1 MHHKSGLWHTSCI
14 VNAEQLSF
22 DMNKLYSAEFKRVLI
37 QSRAEAMRTGDKLI
51 RAEHFVLGMLREPNN
66 DSYEIICR
74 HFSDI
79 EALRVMMLNKIKTY
93 DHEEMLPFDMPN
105 GAISLDATA
114 GSALQNSMREASV
127 VHCDKVMSPHL
138 LMALLRK
145 PNNTVAAVFAE
156 AGLDYDTL
164 RSELCEMYHVEDS
177 IEQDDEP
184 QQRPEIWS
192 TNELRFENTSH
203 TADDYEDMEDDET
216 DAYDAEET
224 PAKESKTKSKGGSKP
239 LNFLSKFG
247 TDFTALALR
256 GKLDPVVG
264 RKNEIERVAQILCR
278 RKKNNPVLI
287 GEAGVGKTAIVEG
300 LAQRIVV
307 GAVPVTLQERRLIA
321 LDMPAVVAGTK
332 YRGQFEERLQGIMK
346 ELREHPEVIL
356 FVDEIHT
363 IVGAGSA
370 TGSMDAAN
378 MLKPALSRGQLQCIG
393 ATTVDEYRKTIEK
406 DGALERRFQKV
417 MVNPTSMEDTLEIL
431 NNIKGNYEEHHN
443 VRYSDKALEACV
455 KLTERYIS
463 DRKLPDK
470 AIDALDEAGSR
481 KHLFDVEMP
490 AELKQ
495 LEQQIASARAE
506 MTEKAKQKIFSEAS
520 KLRTQLEELKEE
532 FTKRK
537 AEWMLKL
544 KENPSI
550 VDEKDVEQVVSI
562 MSSVPVHKM
571 AQAENIKLKELKAD
585 LSRTIIA
592 QDKAIEKLIKAI
604 TRNRIGLRDPNKPIG
619 TFMFL
624 GPTGVGKTFLAKKL
638 AEYMFGTEEALI
650 RIDMS
655 EYMEKFTTSRLVGAP
670 PGYVGYE
677 EGGQLTEKVRR
688 RPYSIVLLDEIE
700 KANKDVFNLLLQ
712 VMDEG
717 RLTDSNG
724 TMVDFRNT
732 IIILTSNVGSR
743 NLQDFGN
750 FIGFSLQSDEQAKA
764 YAEQIIM
771 KELNKQF
778 APEFI
783 NRIDDIILF
792 DQLSRDAIGKI
803 IDNELD
809 KLNLRMA
816 ALGYTMEIDKKAK
829 EFIVDKAYDK
839 KYGARPLKRAIQTYV
854 EDGISD
860 YILSEQSPKND
871 TGVIH
876 ITRKAKKEEL
886 VFE

>member
-1 MHHKSGLWHTSCI
+1 
-14 VNAEQLSF
+14 
-22 DMNKLYSAEFKRVLI
+22 MNKLYSAEFKRVLI

-51 RAEHFVLGMLREPNN
+51 RPEHFILGMLREPNN

-74 HFSDI
+74 HFADI
-79 EALRVMMLNKIKTY
+79 EALRVLMLNKIKTY
-93 DHEEMLPFDMPN
+93 DHAETLPFDMPN
-105 GAISLDATA
+105 GAISLDAPA
-114 GSALQNSMREASV
+114 GTALQNSMREASV
-127 VHCDKVMSPHL
+127 VHCAKVMSPHL
-138 LMALLRK
+138 LMALLRNR
-145 PNNTVAAVFAE
+145 NNTVAKIFAE
-156 AGLDYDTL
+156 AGLNYDTL

-177 IEQDDEP
+177 MEEDDEP
-184 QQRPEIWS
+184 QHKAELWS

-203 TADDYEDMEDDET
+203 TADDYEASDDDES
-216 DAYDAEET
+216 DVYDAEDAT
-224 PAKESKTKSKGGSKP
+224 AKDSKGKGKNGSKP

-247 TDFTALALR
+247 TDFTALALK

-300 LAQRIVV
+300 LAQRIVS
-307 GAVPVTLQERRLIA
+307 GNVPVTLQDRRLIA
-321 LDMPAVVAGTK
+321 LDMPGVVAGTK

-356 FVDEIHT
+356 FIDELHT

-370 TGSMDAAN
+370 TGTMDAAN

-393 ATTVDEYRKTIEK
+393 ATTVDEYRKSIEK

-417 MVNPTSMEDTLEIL
+417 TVNPTSMEDTLEIL
-431 NNIKGNYEEHHN
+431 NNIKDNYEKHHN
-443 VRYSDKALEACV
+443 VQYTDKALEACV

-490 AELKQ
+490 EELKQ
-495 LEQQIASARAE
+495 LEQQIGSVRTEIA
-506 MTEKAKQKIFSEAS
+506 EKAQVKDFSTATN
-520 KLRTQLEELKEE
+520 LRTRLDELKAD

-537 AEWMLKL
+537 TEWLLRL
-544 KENPSI
+544 KENPSV

-562 MSSVPVHKM
+562 MSGVPVHKM
-571 AQAENIKLKELKAD
+571 AQAENIKLKELKTD
-585 LSRTIIA
+585 LEHTIIA

-724 TMVDFRNT
+724 TTVDFRNT

-750 FIGFSLQSDEQAKA
+750 SIGFSLQSDEEAKA

-771 KELNKQF
+771 KDLNKQF

-792 DQLSRDAIGKI
+792 DQLSREAIGKI

-816 ALGYTMEIDKKAK
+816 ALGYTLIVDKKAK
-829 EFIVDKAYDK
+829 EFLINKSYDK

-860 YILSEQSPKND
+860 YILSEQPQKSE
-871 TGVIH
+871 TGVIR
-876 ITRKAKKEEL
+876 ITHKVKKEEL
-886 VFE
+886 IFE

>member
-1 MHHKSGLWHTSCI
+1 MKKI
-14 VNAEQLSF
+14 
-22 DMNKLYSAEFKRVLI
+22 YSAEFKRVLI

-51 RAEHFVLGMLREPNN
+51 RPEHFILGMLREPNN
-66 DSYEIICR
+66 DSYEILIR
-74 HFSDI
+74 HFNDV
-79 EALRVMMLNKIKTY
+79 EALRVLLLNRIKTY
-93 DHEEMLPFDMPN
+93 DKAEVLPFDMPN
-105 GAISLDATA
+105 GAISLDAVA
-114 GSALQNSMREASV
+114 GAALQNSMMEASV

-138 LMALLRK
+138 LLALIRK
-145 PNNTVAAVFAE
+145 RDNFVAKTLAE
-156 AGLDYDTL
+156 AGLEYEQL
-164 RSELCEMYHVEDS
+164 REQLREMYHVEDS
-177 IEQDDEP
+177 LDEEDQSEQGKDGGL
-184 QQRPEIWS
+184 WS
-192 TNELRFENTSH
+192 SSELRFENTSH
-203 TADDYEDMEDDET
+203 TADDYETDDDEDD
-216 DAYDAEET
+216 DDGRSYAEEYAAT
-224 PAKESKTKSKGGSKP
+224 DGNKAKGKSNKKP
-239 LNFLSKFG
+239 LQFLIKFG
-247 TDFTALALR
+247 TDFTALALK

-264 RKNEIERVAQILCR
+264 RKTEIERVAQILCR
-278 RKKNNPVLI
+278 RKKNNPILI

-300 LAQRIVV
+300 LAQRIVA
-307 GAVPVTLQERRLIA
+307 GNVPVTLLDKRLIS
-321 LDMPAVVAGTK
+321 LDMPGVVAGTK

-356 FVDEIHT
+356 FIDEIHT
-363 IVGAGSA
+363 IIGAGSA
-370 TGSMDAAN
+370 SGTMDAAN

-393 ATTVDEYRKTIEK
+393 ATTVDEYRKSIEK

-417 MVNPTSMEDTLEIL
+417 MINPTSMEDTLEIL
-431 NNIKGNYEEHHN
+431 SNIKGNYEAHHN
-443 VRYSDKALEACV
+443 VKYTDGALQACV

-490 AELKQ
+490 DELKK
-495 LEQQIASARAE
+495 LEQQIDILR
-506 MTEKAKQKIFSEAS
+506 TEKALLAEQKKYAEAS
-520 KLRTQLEELKEE
+520 KARTQLTELKAT
-532 FTKRK
+532 FTLKK
-537 AEWMLKL
+537 TEWLLKL
-544 KENPSI
+544 KENPST

-562 MSSVPVHKM
+562 MSGVPVHKM
-571 AQAENIKLKELKAD
+571 AQAENIKLKELKTD
-585 LSRTIIA
+585 LAHTIIA

-638 AEYMFGTEEALI
+638 AEYMFGSEEALI

-724 TMVDFRNT
+724 VTVDFRNT

-743 NLQDFGN
+743 SLQDFGN
-750 FIGFSLQSDEQAKA
+750 AIGFSSQGDDKA

-771 KELNKQF
+771 KELNRQF

-792 DQLSRDAIGKI
+792 DQLSREAIGKI
-803 IDNELD
+803 IDNELAM
-809 KLNLRMA
+809 LNLRLA
-816 ALGYTMEIDKKAK
+816 ALGYTLEIDKKAK
-829 EFIVDKAYDK
+829 EFLIDKSYDK
-839 KYGARPLKRAIQTYV
+839 KYGARPLKRALQTYV

-860 YILSEQSPKND
+860 YILDESIPKSD
-871 TGVIH
+871 SGVIR
-876 ITRKAKKEEL
+876 ITRKAKNEEL

>member
-1 MHHKSGLWHTSCI
+1 MKKI
-14 VNAEQLSF
+14 
-22 DMNKLYSAEFKRVLI
+22 YSAEFKRVLI

-51 RAEHFVLGMLREPNN
+51 RPEHFILGMLREPNN
-66 DSYEIICR
+66 DSYESLIR
-74 HFSDI
+74 HFNDV
-79 EALRVMMLNKIKTY
+79 EALRVLLLNRIKTY
-93 DHEEMLPFDMPN
+93 DKAEVLPFDMPN
-105 GAISLDATA
+105 GAISLDAVA
-114 GSALQNSMREASV
+114 GAALQNSMMEASV

-138 LMALLRK
+138 LLALIRK
-145 PNNTVAAVFAE
+145 RDNFVAKTLAE
-156 AGLDYDTL
+156 AGLEYEQL
-164 RSELCEMYHVEDS
+164 REQLREMYHVEDS
-177 IEQDDEP
+177 LDEEDQSEQGKDGGL
-184 QQRPEIWS
+184 WS
-192 TNELRFENTSH
+192 SSELRFENTSH
-203 TADDYEDMEDDET
+203 TADDYETDDDEDD
-216 DAYDAEET
+216 DDGRSYAEEYAAT
-224 PAKESKTKSKGGSKP
+224 DGNKAKGKSNKKP
-239 LNFLSKFG
+239 LQFLIKFG
-247 TDFTALALR
+247 TDFTALALK

-264 RKNEIERVAQILCR
+264 RKTEIERVAQILCR
-278 RKKNNPVLI
+278 RKKNNPILI

-300 LAQRIVV
+300 LAQRIVA
-307 GAVPVTLQERRLIA
+307 GNVPVTLLDKRLIS
-321 LDMPAVVAGTK
+321 LDMPGVVAGTK

-356 FVDEIHT
+356 FIDEIHT
-363 IVGAGSA
+363 IIGAGSA
-370 TGSMDAAN
+370 SGTMDAAN

-393 ATTVDEYRKTIEK
+393 ATTVDEYRKSIEK

-417 MVNPTSMEDTLEIL
+417 MINPTSMEDTLEIL
-431 NNIKGNYEEHHN
+431 SNIKGNYEAHHN
-443 VRYSDKALEACV
+443 VKYTDGALQACV

-490 AELKQ
+490 DELKK
-495 LEQQIASARAE
+495 LEQQIDILR
-506 MTEKAKQKIFSEAS
+506 TEKALLAEQKKYAEAS
-520 KLRTQLEELKEE
+520 KARTQLTELKAT
-532 FTKRK
+532 FTLKK
-537 AEWMLKL
+537 TEWLLTL
-544 KENPSI
+544 KENPST

-562 MSSVPVHKM
+562 MSGVPVHKM
-571 AQAENIKLKELKAD
+571 AQAENIKLKELKTD
-585 LSRTIIA
+585 LAHTIIA

-638 AEYMFGTEEALI
+638 AEYMFGSEEALI

-724 TMVDFRNT
+724 VTVDFRNT

-743 NLQDFGN
+743 SLQDFGN
-750 FIGFSLQSDEQAKA
+750 AIGFSSQGDDKA

-771 KELNKQF
+771 KELNRQF

-792 DQLSRDAIGKI
+792 DQLSREAIGKI
-803 IDNELD
+803 IDNELAM
-809 KLNLRMA
+809 LNLRLA
-816 ALGYTMEIDKKAK
+816 ALGYTLEIDKKAK
-829 EFIVDKAYDK
+829 EFLIDKSYDK
-839 KYGARPLKRAIQTYV
+839 KYGARPLKRALQTYV

-860 YILSEQSPKND
+860 YILDESIPKSD
-871 TGVIH
+871 SGVIR
-876 ITRKAKKEEL
+876 ITRKAKNEEL